1 MLYLIP
7 FGSCGLY
14 IDGGCFSPQD
24 AILFSGYWNE
34 TFHTQLQ
41 FCFHLE
47 SSHTLNYAHLAKA
60 ESLQTR
66 TLGLEFMWS
75 VYVGFFCFGGGFICF
90 SSFFVVVVN
99 LFLFG
104 LLLFCCFVLFFLFR
118 EEEWIKEWSCFFLS
132 FLKGC

>member
-1 MLYLIP
+1 MIGINLLGTFSGKMKKKKADFFPCCLTAWMLYLIP

-14 IDGGCFSPQD
+14 VDGGCFSPQD

-34 TFHTQLQ
+34 IFHTQLQ

-75 VYVGFFCFGGGFICF
+75 VYVGFFLFWWGFYLF
-90 SSFFVVVVN
+90 FFFV
-99 LFLFG
+99 
-104 LLLFCCFVLFFLFR
+104 FCC
-118 EEEWIKEWSCFFLS
+118 C
-132 FLKGC
+132 C